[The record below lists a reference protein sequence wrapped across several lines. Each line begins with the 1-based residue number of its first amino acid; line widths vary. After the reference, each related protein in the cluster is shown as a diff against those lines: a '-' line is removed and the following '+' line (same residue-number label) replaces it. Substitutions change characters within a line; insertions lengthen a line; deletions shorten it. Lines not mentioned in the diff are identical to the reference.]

1 MVANELWR
9 ELSTSAGIPLN
20 RNKMAIFINYFRFF
34 RDKENKNEFNQNDK
48 ICFLI
53 SCRLVFI
60 FYCV

>member
-1 MVANELWR
+1 MVSNELR
-9 ELSTSAGIPLN
+9 GKLSTSAGISLN
-20 RNKMAIFINYFRFF
+20 RNRVAIFINYFRFF

-60 FYCV
+60 FYCL